1 MKGSHLLNGHKT
13 WSLITYKSTTR
24 LCSPKETLFPQVR
37 QKPAFL
43 GNLWSQFSSTKA
55 SHSPMADGTNGC
67 LWCLLAPECMLASSL
82 PEYRKDLLHTSESC
96 WPASSSPFLP
106 YPKPPQL
113 TGFPPQL
120 LSLTPLLFPLCSFML
135 SLSPTHLAFL
145 SFIEP
150 SISLAQVQNASSPHR
165 SGIGQRHWHSTN
177 FSYQFKTLL
186 NNSHINTKTLKLS
199 NQATKLE
206 LSQ

>member
-113 TGFPPQL
+113 TVSLPNYSVLHLFYFCYAL
-120 LSLTPLLFPLCSFML
+120 LC
-135 SLSPTHLAFL
+135 SLSPHTHTPCL
-145 SFIEP
+145 S
-150 SISLAQVQNASSPHR
+150 
-165 SGIGQRHWHSTN
+165 
-177 FSYQFKTLL
+177 LL
-186 NNSHINTKTLKLS
+186 YLS
-199 NQATKLE
+199 AL
-206 LSQ
+206 LLPCSVY